1 MIDFYKYVSKISN
14 KNRFKFGAIIL
25 ISIFVFKKI
34 NIKLN
39 NILGILIGILICL
52 YLFSYNLNIVKSNSE
67 IYNIKKEKLKI
78 KNDNNRIELINFLSK
93 LKDLKKL
100 DPRNYDLFMISIKK
114 FIDIDINLNN
124 LTKSNAKLINL
135 KNNIVLLND
144 YKNKA
149 LDFLLSMT
157 LSINNKNVLKKIEK
171 SLNKLNNIMN
181 NYIEERKQLIK
192 IKSNIILDFDIKPFN
207 YNI

>member
-14 KNRFKFGAIIL
+14 KNKFKFGAIIL

-52 YLFSYNLNIVKSNSE
+52 YLFSYNLNIVKSKSE

-114 FIDIDINLNN
+114 FIDIDIDLNN
-124 LTKSNAKLINL
+124 LTKSNAKLIYL